1 MLTGILD
8 LCTNYVSMWAIDG
21 FISPKN
27 TERLPIFIIVAVLI
41 QIGFALFT
49 ILFVQACGKLEAHL
63 SADIRKEAFTRL
75 QTMSFSYFDKT
86 PVGYLVTRLT
96 NDVSRSTETV
106 SWSFIDLGWG
116 SMAIVASLV
125 GMFLVNTRLALIIIA
140 AMPIMVLVSVVFQ
153 KQILKYQR
161 KSRRLN
167 SMITSSFNEGIMG
180 ARTTKT
186 LVREELNNRDMFALT
201 DRMRRAS
208 MRAITVSA
216 LYMPVASLVISIA
229 IGLVLNRGGFYVLGG
244 YITIG
249 QLNFFITI
257 GNFMFEPIRNFS
269 RIFAELQTSQA
280 AAER

>member
-1 MLTGILD
+1 
-8 LCTNYVSMWAIDG
+8 
-21 FISPKN
+21 
-27 TERLPIFIIVAVLI
+27 
-41 QIGFALFT
+41 
-49 ILFVQACGKLEAHL
+49 
-63 SADIRKEAFTRL
+63 
-75 QTMSFSYFDKT
+75 
-86 PVGYLVTRLT
+86 
-96 NDVSRSTETV
+96 
-106 SWSFIDLGWG
+106 
-116 SMAIVASLV
+116 MAIVASLV

-280 AAER
+280 AAERVAEVLDARSDIIDPDEIVAKYGDMFEAKTENWEPIEEMLSLETYPLVTRTGKRF